1 LINQYNKARHGD
13 AYSISASPS
22 FPSRACWLA
31 LQSKGECVVMIA
43 REWKCRV
50 PEAHG
55 EGFTGYLYE
64 TGIKD
69 SSATSGFLGAQIF
82 RRALSAK
89 IELTL
94 ITYWDSLESIKAFA
108 GNDISQARLYP
119 EDEVYELEPDL
130 LVQHYEVIGHQFS
143 AEQRG

>member
-1 LINQYNKARHGD
+1 MAPLC
-13 AYSISASPS
+13 S
-22 FPSRACWLA
+22 A

-50 PEAHG
+50 PENHS

-69 SSATSGFLGAQIF
+69 SSATPGFLGAQIL
-82 RRALSAK
+82 RRSLAAK

-94 ITYWDSLESIKAFA
+94 ITYWDNLESIKAFA

-119 EDEVYELEPDL
+119 EDEVYQLEPDL
-130 LVQHYEVIGHQFS
+130 SVQHYEVIEHQFS

>member
-1 LINQYNKARHGD
+1 
-13 AYSISASPS
+13 
-22 FPSRACWLA
+22 
-31 LQSKGECVVMIA
+31 MIA

-50 PEAHG
+50 PEAHN
-55 EGFTGYLYE
+55 EGFTGYLYQ

-69 SSATSGFLGAQIF
+69 SSATPGFLGAQIL
-82 RRALSAK
+82 RRSLAAE
-89 IELTL
+89 IELAL
-94 ITYWDSLESIKAFA
+94 ITYRANLESIKAFA

-130 LVQHYEVIGHQFS
+130 SVQHYEVIEHQFS